1 MKLDNILGISEAKNP
16 IEFSE
21 GSVIQSVYTGE
32 LYRVEK
38 FYGNGMVLL
47 YKIRSRATEN
57 WNACNNQHFIPA
69 DYISLA
75 VKSLWVR
82 L

>member
-1 MKLDNILGISEAKNP
+1 MKLNSILGISEAKNP

-47 YKIRSRATEN
+47 YKIKSRATEN
-57 WNACNNQHFIPA
+57 WNAYNNRHFIPFSNM
-69 DYISLA
+69 DLMIMCLC
-75 VKSLWVR
+75 L
-82 L
+82 

>member
-1 MKLDNILGISEAKNP
+1 MKLNNILGISEAKNP
-16 IEFSE
+16 IEFSK

-47 YKIRSRATEN
+47 YKIKSRATEN
-57 WNACNNQHFIPA
+57 WNAYNNRHFVSFSNMDLMIMC
-69 DYISLA
+69 LC
-75 VKSLWVR
+75 L
-82 L
+82 

>member
-1 MKLDNILGISEAKNP
+1 MKSNNILEISEAKNP

-32 LYRVEK
+32 IYRVDK

-47 YKIRSRATEN
+47 YKIKSRATEN
-57 WNACNNQHFIPA
+57 WNACNNRHFIPFSTI
-69 DYISLA
+69 DVSILSLI
-75 VKSLWVR
+75 
-82 L
+82 

>member
-1 MKLDNILGISEAKNP
+1 MKSNNILEISKAKNP

-21 GSVIQSVYTGE
+21 GSVIQSIYTGE

-47 YKIRSRATEN
+47 YKIKSRATEN
-57 WNACNNQHFIPA
+57 WNAYNNRHFIPFSNM
-69 DYISLA
+69 DLM
-75 VKSLWVR
+75 VMCLC

>member
-1 MKLDNILGISEAKNP
+1 MKLNNVLGISEAKNP

-32 LYRVEK
+32 LYRVDK

-47 YKIRSRATEN
+47 YKIKSRATEN
-57 WNACNNQHFIPA
+57 WNACNNRHFIPFHNM
-69 DYISLA
+69 DLMIMCLC
-75 VKSLWVR
+75 L
-82 L
+82 

>member
-1 MKLDNILGISEAKNP
+1 MKLNNILGISEAKNP
-16 IEFSE
+16 IEFTE

-47 YKIRSRATEN
+47 YKIKSRATEN
-57 WNACNNQHFIPA
+57 WNAYNNRHFIPFSNM
-69 DYISLA
+69 DLMIMCLC
-75 VKSLWVR
+75 L
-82 L
+82 

>member
-1 MKLDNILGISEAKNP
+1 MKSNNILGIFEAKNP

-21 GSVIQSVYTGE
+21 GSLIQSVYTGE

-47 YKIRSRATEN
+47 YKIKSRATEN
-57 WNACNNQHFIPA
+57 WNAYNNRHFIPFSNM
-69 DYISLA
+69 DLMIMCLC
-75 VKSLWVR
+75 L
-82 L
+82 

>member
-21 GSVIQSVYTGE
+21 GSTIQSIYTGE

-47 YKIRSRATEN
+47 YKIKSRATEN
-57 WNACNNQHFIPA
+57 WNAYNNRHFIPFYNM
-69 DYISLA
+69 DLMIMCLC
-75 VKSLWVR
+75 L
-82 L
+82 

>member
-47 YKIRSRATEN
+47 YKIKSKATEN
-57 WNACNNQHFIPA
+57 WNAYNNRHFIPFSNM
-69 DYISLA
+69 DLMIMCLC
-75 VKSLWVR
+75 L
-82 L
+82 